1 MAKTIVDLSTLPIIE
16 NPGRIAILQSKWY
29 PEIVGSM
36 SGTCEREL
44 AQHGFD

>member
-1 MAKTIVDLSTLPIIE
+1 MAKTIVDLSALPAIE

-36 SGTCEREL
+36 ASTCGSSYL
-44 AQHGFD
+44 WN